1 MHTIQWD
8 KRAEHRWRAQ
18 LYSQSRTI
26 KENQSIS
33 KAASPPIT
41 WSCVTNKGQIILV
54 NLFLRALFL
63 RQCIPA
69 HTGSAP
75 AAWRSRCRE
84 RWPSPCTAAAP
95 GRPCSSVT
103 ADRTEDTRH
112 EKTKNMTAVSH
123 KKQKYSY
130 KWGLIYMLNC
140 LTAHLIGAQVICDSL
155 RVILKLRCY
164 VKVMLKLS
172 CSDSAS

>member
-1 MHTIQWD
+1 MHTIKWD
-8 KRAEHRWRAQ
+8 KRAEHRRPAQ

-26 KENQSIS
+26 KKNQSIS

-103 ADRTEDTRH
+103 ADRTEDTGH
-112 EKTKNMTAVSH
+112 EKTKKNPMTAVSH

-130 KWGLIYMLNC
+130 KWGLIYKYSPNKSANLFDC
-140 LTAHLIGAQVICDSL
+140 TFVWCQSDLWQFESHI
-155 RVILKLRCY
+155 
-164 VKVMLKLS
+164 KVMLLR
-172 CSDSAS
+172 